1 MMRLYGLEILG
12 VIILVELL
20 WLCARLQPYV
30 ERGLR

>member
-1 MMRLYGLEILG
+1 MMRLYGLEVLG
-12 VIILVELL
+12 VIILIELF